1 MLGSL
6 RSIGKA
12 ENIAH
17 HDRKNRS
24 TSAQRLRLNLRQLE
38 VFVATARGGSTR
50 AAADRVARSQSAA
63 SSALADLE
71 TSVGAL
77 LFDRIGRRLVLNEN
91 GRALLPKA
99 QALLDQASEVQAL
112 FSGEHAAPLRVAASF
127 TIGEYLLP
135 ERVSQWTALHPQSQV
150 HLHIAN
156 TRDVIEA
163 VAGFDV
169 DVGFI
174 EGPQTHPDLV
184 VRAWR
189 EDELVIVAAPGHAL
203 ANRIATHRQLSQATW
218 VLSELGSGTRQVT
231 DAWLIQNLEQVHVGF
246 ELGSTE
252 AIKRVVASGTGLACL
267 SRYTV
272 AQALEDGHLVELRT
286 RLARGHAAAGHG
298 DAPRQAAG
306 PRDRRFPSPLRRD
319 RAAHAGQPLASTQA
333 AVRPAATAGARTRTA
348 PC

>member
-1 MLGSL
+1 
-6 RSIGKA
+6 
-12 ENIAH
+12 
-17 HDRKNRS
+17 
-24 TSAQRLRLNLRQLE
+24 
-38 VFVATARGGSTR
+38 
-50 AAADRVARSQSAA
+50 
-63 SSALADLE
+63 
-71 TSVGAL
+71 
-77 LFDRIGRRLVLNEN
+77 
-91 GRALLPKA
+91 
-99 QALLDQASEVQAL
+99 VQAL

-218 VLSELGSGTRQVT
+218 VLREHGSGTRQVT
-231 DAWLIQNLEQVHVGF
+231 DAWLIQNLEQVRVGF

-252 AIKRVVASGTGLACL
+252 AIKRVVASGAGLACL

-272 AQALEDGHLVELRT
+272 AQALEDGHLIELRT
-286 RLARGHAAAGHG
+286 RLPAGMRRLATVMHRDKLLG
-298 DAPRQAAG
+298 RATADFLRHCGATVPR
-306 PRDRRFPSPLRRD
+306 
-319 RAAHAGQPLASTQA
+319 TQA
-333 AVRPAATAGARTRTA
+333 AR
-348 PC
+348 

>member
-1 MLGSL
+1 MT
-6 RSIGKA
+6 GKSDQ
-12 ENIAH
+12 H
-17 HDRKNRS
+17 
-24 TSAQRLRLNLRQLE
+24 SATRLRLNLRQLE

-50 AAADRVARSQSAA
+50 AAADRIARSQSAA

-71 TSVGAL
+71 GSVGAL

-99 QALLDQASEVQAL
+99 QALLDQAAEVQAL

-135 ERVSQWTALHPQSQV
+135 ERVSAWTALHPQSQV

-156 TRDVIEA
+156 TRDVIDA

-189 EDELVIVAAPGHAL
+189 PDGVSLSAL
-203 ANRIATHRQLSQATW
+203 R
-218 VLSELGSGTRQVT
+218 
-231 DAWLIQNLEQVHVGF
+231 
-246 ELGSTE
+246 
-252 AIKRVVASGTGLACL
+252 
-267 SRYTV
+267 
-272 AQALEDGHLVELRT
+272 
-286 RLARGHAAAGHG
+286 
-298 DAPRQAAG
+298 
-306 PRDRRFPSPLRRD
+306 
-319 RAAHAGQPLASTQA
+319 
-333 AVRPAATAGARTRTA
+333 
-348 PC
+348 